1 MIATSSQMDKIRKQA
16 YDEGFQSGLKDGVV
30 AGKEE
35 YRKKLQHIEKIIQ
48 TLNTPLADLDGQVI
62 DELVRLA
69 MTIARHM
76 IRREIKADPGEV
88 VGVVR
93 EALGSLPVASRNI
106 CLYLHPEDAI
116 LVREALSVSGG
127 EQSHRIVED
136 PAVTRGGCRVV
147 TDTSQVDATLE
158 KRLAALVIKLMGGE
172 RETDG
177 NA

>member
-1 MIATSSQMDKIRKQA
+1 MAKNISKVISGGDELGTYRRWVLPEVSSIKGPSRNSPPAAMIATSSQMDKIRKQA

-93 EALGSLPVASRNI
+93 EALGSLPVASR
-106 CLYLHPEDAI
+106 
-116 LVREALSVSGG
+116 
-127 EQSHRIVED
+127 
-136 PAVTRGGCRVV
+136 
-147 TDTSQVDATLE
+147 
-158 KRLAALVIKLMGGE
+158 
-172 RETDG
+172 
-177 NA
+177 